1 MLNNSTL
8 VREAHEAFVTG
19 HNGSA
24 PHDIILAVY
33 PAIPASITAA
43 VAGQR
48 FPGLFGLFL
57 ECILLVVPLTLSF
70 THLSNYTLELSALML
85 GTAGIAVFFIRP
97 TASSCTVDSNP
108 RRLKYLTSVRG
119 QLNLVTVI
127 AILAIDFRCFP
138 RRFIKTEEYG
148 YSLMDVGAAGFVIN
162 NGIVEGRK
170 RPSYKSV
177 ARDGAILTALGF
189 LRLFLIKA
197 SNYQHHVTEYGLH
210 ANFFFTLA
218 FVKLTCS
225 WWIWRLSCFQSFLCS
240 ILISICHQAYLVL
253 GNGAAWTLSDAPR
266 DTLLT
271 ANREWIVALA
281 GYSSI
286 YLIGA
291 AIGDYIFNKS
301 NFGHGRKSSSL
312 VAITLTAVG
321 ILVMLHYFVDLPS
334 RRLGNPT
341 FIYFCV
347 CFLLI
352 VLIHYALIEE
362 VFSRVFPGFCFV
374 PITFQAINQQPL
386 LIFLL
391 ANLMTGLINKS
402 VNTLDI
408 TYPYDLLIINGYT
421 MGLVSVMLY
430 LHSGNTKEKKL

>member
-1 MLNNSTL
+1 MMNNSTL

-70 THLSNYTLELSALML
+70 THLANYTLELSALML
-85 GTAGIAVFFIRP
+85 ATAGVAVFFISP
-97 TASSCTVDSNP
+97 NISHTIDNNQ
-108 RRLKYLTSVRG
+108 RRLKYLTSLRG

-127 AILAIDFRCFP
+127 AILAIDFRSFP
-138 RRFIKTEEYG
+138 RRFVKTEEYG

-170 RPSYKSV
+170 RPCYKAV
-177 ARDGAILTALGF
+177 VRDGAILTVLGF
-189 LRLFLIKA
+189 VRLLLIRA
-197 SNYQHHVTEYGLH
+197 SDYQHHVTEYGVH

-225 WWIWRLSCFQSFLCS
+225 WWIWRLSCIQSMLCS
-240 ILISICHQAYLVL
+240 ILISVCHQVYLVY

-266 DTLLT
+266 DTLLS
-271 ANREWIVALA
+271 ANREWVVALA
-281 GYSSI
+281 GYASI

-301 NFGHGRKSSSL
+301 NYGPGRKSSSL
-312 VAITLTAVG
+312 LAITLVTVG
-321 ILVMLHYFVDLPS
+321 ILVGLHYFVGPPS

-352 VLIHYALIEE
+352 VLTHYALIED
-362 VFSRVFPGFCFV
+362 VFNSVLPGFHFV
-374 PITFQAINQQPL
+374 PITFHAVNQQPL
-386 LIFLL
+386 IIFLL
-391 ANLMTGLINKS
+391 ANLMTGIINKS
-402 VNTLDI
+402 INTLDVA
-408 TYPYDLLIINGYT
+408 YPQDLLIINGYT
-421 MGLVSVMLY
+421 LGLVTLMLY
-430 LHSGNTKEKKL
+430 LYSNNSKEKRL